1 MLRCSYPL
9 RSRTSG
15 FTLLEILIVVA
26 ILAVVATIGTGI
38 YRNLA
43 KRVEFDEARAVFV
56 SDLKH
61 ARALAMSGEN
71 ALAWGIRIQN
81 STDDTHALFSGTSY
95 VAGTV
100 NTTTTLPTGVTWE
113 SPTEGNNTDVVFSRI
128 TGTTTAATITM
139 TSEGVSQTITVT
151 AVGHIY

>member
-1 MLRCSYPL
+1 MKR
-9 RSRTSG
+9 G

-43 KRVEFDEARAVFV
+43 KRIEFDEAKAVFI
-56 SDLKH
+56 SDIKL
-61 ARALAMSGEN
+61 ARASAMSGES
-71 ALAWGIRIQN
+71 ALPWGIHIEN
-81 STDDTHALFSGTSY
+81 STDDTYAIFSGVSY
-95 VAGTV
+95 ASGTV
-100 NTTTTLPTGVTWE
+100 DATTTLPIGVSWT
-113 SPTEGNNTDVVFSRI
+113 SPSEGSSTDILFSRI
-128 TGTTTAATITM
+128 TGTTTPATVTM